1 MDKKTPSQRL
11 VPPAR
16 TCFTRAHILRGERAA
31 LADID
36 RSTEAPGA
44 SGAAGEAP
52 AATDW
57 GRYGHRPARVLAA
70 VAFIDAV
77 DRGILPGVLTKVQ
90 DDLGFSDTQGGLL
103 GTAFVLTGFLVVL
116 PAGYLADRYAR
127 TRIIAVVLASWGVIS
142 GMNALVRN
150 FWQFLL
156 VRATL
161 GIGETVDNP
170 ASQSLLADYYRT
182 DVRGRAFALQ
192 RATPF
197 FGQALGVGLAGGI
210 AAVLSWRWAFL
221 LVGVPGSLLALAV
234 WRLPEPERG
243 ESDDR
248 SAPAEPEAQLP
259 VTAPVPPDRDKGPR
273 ALLRDVRTAMEVRT
287 LRSLMVG
294 SAIAAGALSGLG
306 FWAAAF
312 YERHTS
318 LGSGGGAGLAGALIL
333 VGAISGT
340 FIAGRQVD
348 RLRDRYE
355 GAPMLL
361 AGVCQFIGAALLM
374 TTFLEVPLWFRIPV
388 QGVAVA
394 FIVGGL
400 VAIPVMISE
409 VVPATVRGI
418 AFSVTGFLS
427 AMAGAASPLV
437 IGVIAD
443 RFDYVVDGEVKG
455 NLANAFLIVTPLVL
469 VGSLVLLRGRR
480 HVRADIEAVSALG

>member
-1 MDKKTPSQRL
+1 LTDTD
-11 VPPAR
+11 
-16 TCFTRAHILRGERAA
+16 H
-31 LADID
+31 
-36 RSTEAPGA
+36 STEAGREPVATAGRPGKA
-44 SGAAGEAP
+44 S
-52 AATDW
+52 W
-57 GRYGHRPARVLAA
+57 GPYGRRPARVLAA

-90 DDLGFSDTQGGLL
+90 DDLGFSDTQAGLL

-116 PAGYLADRYAR
+116 PAGYLADRSRR
-127 TRIIAVVLASWGVIS
+127 TRIIAVVLASWGAIS
-142 GMNALVRN
+142 GLNALVRS

-156 VRATL
+156 VRAAL

-170 ASQSLLADYYRT
+170 ASQSLIADYYPA

-197 FGQALGVGLAGGI
+197 FGQALGLGVAGGV
-210 AAVLSWRWAFL
+210 AALLSWRWAFL
-221 LVGVPGSLLALAV
+221 LVGVPGSILALVV
-234 WRLPEPERG
+234 WRLPEPRRG
-243 ESDDR
+243 ESDV
-248 SAPAEPEAQLP
+248 AAEQPEPSLP
-259 VTAPVPPDRDKGPR
+259 VQAPVPPARDAGLV
-273 ALLRDVRTAMEVRT
+273 ALLRDVQMAARVKT

-318 LGSGGGAGLAGALIL
+318 LGTGGSAGLVGALIL
-333 VGAISGT
+333 VGAITGT
-340 FIAGRQVD
+340 FVAGRTVD
-348 RLRDRYE
+348 RIRERFE

-361 AGVCQFIGAALLM
+361 AGVCQGVGAALLLP
-374 TTFLEVPLWFRIPV
+374 TFLDVPLWVRIPV

-400 VAIPVMISE
+400 VAIPVMITE
-409 VVPATVRGI
+409 VVAADIRGI

-427 AMAGAASPLV
+427 AIAGAVSPLL
-437 IGVIAD
+437 IGFIAD
-443 RFDYVVDGEVKG
+443 RFEYVVDGEVKG

-469 VGSLVLLRGRR
+469 VGAVALLQGRR
-480 HVRADIEAVSALG
+480 HVAGDIAAASALRPGPEAPAPGRG

>member
-1 MDKKTPSQRL
+1 
-11 VPPAR
+11 
-16 TCFTRAHILRGERAA
+16 

-36 RSTEAPGA
+36 HSTEAGAVPAVPGEPEP
-44 SGAAGEAP
+44 AAAAP
-52 AATDW
+52 AKGAEVW
-57 GRYGHRPARVLAA
+57 GRYGRRPARLLAA
-70 VAFIDAV
+70 VGFIDAV
-77 DRGILPGVLTKVQ
+77 DRGILPGVLTQVQ
-90 DDLGFSDTQGGLL
+90 DDLGFSDTQAGLL

-127 TRIIAVVLASWGVIS
+127 TKIIAVVLASWGLIS
-142 GMNALVRN
+142 GLNALVRS
-150 FWQFLL
+150 FWQFLA

-161 GIGETVDNP
+161 GIGETIDNP

-197 FGQALGVGLAGGI
+197 FGQALGVGLAGGV
-210 AAVLSWRWAFL
+210 AALLSWRWAFL
-221 LVGVPGSLLALAV
+221 LVGVPGSILAFAV
-234 WRLPEPERG
+234 WRLPEPVRG
-243 ESDDR
+243 ESDDP
-248 SAPAEPEAQLP
+248 AVPAEREPILP
-259 VTAPVPPDRDKGPR
+259 VVAPVPPERGTGPR
-273 ALLRDVRTAMEVRT
+273 ALLRDVRAAMRVRT

-318 LGSGGGAGLAGALIL
+318 LGSGGGAALAGVLIL

-348 RLRDRYE
+348 RLRERYE

-361 AGVCQFIGAALLM
+361 AGVCQLIGAVLLM
-374 TTFLEVPLWFRIPV
+374 TTFLSVPLWFRIPV

-394 FIVGGL
+394 FVVGGL
-400 VAIPVMISE
+400 VAIPVMITE
-409 VVPATVRGI
+409 VVSPMVRGT
-418 AFSVTGFLS
+418 AFSVTSFLS
-427 AMAGAASPLV
+427 AVAGAASPLA
-437 IGVIAD
+437 IGLIAD
-443 RFDYVVDGEVKG
+443 QFDYVVDGEVKG

-469 VGSLVLLRGRR
+469 GGALVLLRGRR
-480 HVRADIEAVSALG
+480 HVAGDIAAAALGSGVRR

>member
-1 MDKKTPSQRL
+1 LTDTD
-11 VPPAR
+11 
-16 TCFTRAHILRGERAA
+16 T
-31 LADID
+31 
-36 RSTEAPGA
+36 STEGGGA
-44 SGAAGEAP
+44 DPRATAARSGKKAS
-52 AATDW
+52 W
-57 GRYGHRPARVLAA
+57 GPYGRRPARVLAG

-90 DDLGFSDTQGGLL
+90 DELGFSDTKAGLL

-116 PAGYLADRYAR
+116 PAGYLADRHRR
-127 TRIIAVVLASWGVIS
+127 TRIIAVVLASWGAIS
-142 GMNALVRN
+142 GLNALVRS

-156 VRATL
+156 VRAAL
-161 GIGETVDNP
+161 GVGETVDNP
-170 ASQSLLADYYRT
+170 ASQSLIADYYPT

-197 FGQALGVGLAGGI
+197 FGQAVGLAVAGGV
-210 AAVLSWRWAFL
+210 AALLSWRWAFL
-221 LVGVPGSLLALAV
+221 LVGVPGSILAVAV
-234 WRLPEPERG
+234 WRLPEPRRG
-243 ESDDR
+243 ESDV
-248 SAPAEPEAQLP
+248 AAEQPEPPLP
-259 VTAPVPPDRDKGPR
+259 VQAPVPPERDAGPA
-273 ALLRDVRTAMEVRT
+273 ALLRDVRVAARVKT

-318 LGSGGGAGLAGALIL
+318 LGTGGSAGLVGALIL
-333 VGAISGT
+333 VGAITGT
-340 FIAGRQVD
+340 FVAGRTVD
-348 RLRDRYE
+348 RIRERYE

-361 AGVCQFIGAALLM
+361 AGVCQGVGAALLIP
-374 TTFLEVPLWFRIPV
+374 TFLDVPIWLRIPV

-400 VAIPVMISE
+400 VAIPVMITE
-409 VVPATVRGI
+409 VVSPTIRGI

-427 AMAGAASPLV
+427 AIAGAVSPLL

-443 RFDYVVDGEVKG
+443 QFEFMVDGEVKG

-469 VGSLVLLRGRR
+469 VGAAALLQGRR
-480 HVRADIEAVSALG
+480 HVAGDIAAASANPQDL

>member
-1 MDKKTPSQRL
+1 
-11 VPPAR
+11 
-16 TCFTRAHILRGERAA
+16 
-31 LADID
+31 
-36 RSTEAPGA
+36 
-44 SGAAGEAP
+44 
-52 AATDW
+52 
-57 GRYGHRPARVLAA
+57 VLAA

-90 DDLGFSDTQGGLL
+90 DDLGFSDTQAGIL

-116 PAGYLADRYAR
+116 PSGYLADRYHR

-142 GMNALVRN
+142 GLNALVRS

-170 ASQSLLADYYRT
+170 ASQSLIADYYRT

-197 FGQALGVGLAGGI
+197 FGQALGLGLAGGI
-210 AAVLSWRWAFL
+210 AAVLSWRWAVL
-221 LVGVPGSLLALAV
+221 LVGVPGSALAIAT
-234 WRLPEPERG
+234 WRLPEPRRG
-243 ESDDR
+243 ESDE
-248 SAPAEPEAQLP
+248 AEPEPEAQLP
-259 VTAPVPPDRDKGPR
+259 VSAPVVPNRDAGAA
-273 ALLRDVRTAMEVRT
+273 ALIRDVRQALQVRT
-287 LRSLMVG
+287 LMSLMIG

-318 LGSGGGAGLAGALIL
+318 LGSGGSAGLAGLLIL
-333 VGAISGT
+333 VGAIAGT
-340 FIAGRQVD
+340 FVAGRVVDQV
-348 RLRDRYE
+348 RDRYE

-361 AGVCQFIGAALLM
+361 AGVCQAIGAVLLM
-374 TTFLEVPLWFRIPV
+374 PTFLDVPIAVRIPV

-400 VAIPVMISE
+400 VAIPVMITE
-409 VVPATVRGI
+409 VVPAAVRGI
-418 AFSVTGFLS
+418 SFSVTGFLS
-427 AMAGAASPLV
+427 AVAGAASPLL

-443 RFDYVVDGEVKG
+443 QFDFVVDGEVKG
-455 NLANAFLIVTPLVL
+455 NLANAFLIVTPLVF
-469 VGSLVLLRGRR
+469 VGAMVLLRGRR
-480 HVRADIEAVSALG
+480 HVAGDLAAAALTRSRADAPGGA

>member
-1 MDKKTPSQRL
+1 MADK
-11 VPPAR
+11 V
-16 TCFTRAHILRGERAA
+16 
-31 LADID
+31 
-36 RSTEAPGA
+36 
-44 SGAAGEAP
+44 
-52 AATDW
+52 DW
-57 GRYGHRPARVLAA
+57 GRYGKRPARVLAG
-70 VAFIDAV
+70 VGFIDAV

-90 DDLGFSDTQGGLL
+90 DDLGFSDTQAGLL

-116 PAGYLADRYAR
+116 PAGYLADRYTR
-127 TRIIAVVLASWGVIS
+127 TKIIAVVLASWGVIS
-142 GMNALVRN
+142 GLNAAVRT

-197 FGQALGVGLAGGI
+197 FGQALGVGLAGGV
-210 AAVLSWRWAFL
+210 AALVGWRWAFL
-221 LVGVPGSLLALAV
+221 LVGVPGSVLALAV
-234 WRLPEPERG
+234 WRLPEPIRG
-243 ESDDR
+243 ESDE
-248 SAPAEPEAQLP
+248 PAAGEQPEPVLP
-259 VTAPVPPDRDKGPR
+259 VSAPVPPERNSGPK
-273 ALLRDVRTAMEVRT
+273 ALVRDVRMAMGVRT
-287 LRSLMVG
+287 LRSLMLG

-312 YERHTS
+312 YERHTT

-348 RLRDRYE
+348 RLRERYE

-361 AGVCQFIGAALLM
+361 AGVCQGVGAALLM
-374 TTFLEVPLWFRIPV
+374 TTFLDVPLWFRIPV
-388 QGVAVA
+388 QGFAVA

-400 VAIPVMISE
+400 VAIPVMITE
-409 VVPATVRGI
+409 VVGPTVRGI
-418 AFSVTGFLS
+418 AFSVTGFLG

-437 IGVIAD
+437 IGLLAD
-443 RFDYVVDGEVKG
+443 QFELVVDGKVKG
-455 NLANAFLIVTPLVL
+455 NLANAFLIVTPLIFL
-469 VGSLVLLRGRR
+469 GSLVLLQGRR
-480 HVRADIEAVSALG
+480 HVAGDIAAAAAARPLGDARPTAAPGGA

>member
-1 MDKKTPSQRL
+1 MTGIDDTT
-11 VPPAR
+11 AA
-16 TCFTRAHILRGERAA
+16 TGTAA
-31 LADID
+31 LGGTDD
-36 RSTEAPGA
+36 TTKTR
-44 SGAAGEAP
+44 
-52 AATDW
+52 TDW
-57 GRYGHRPARVLAA
+57 GRYGRRPARLLAG

-77 DRGILPGVLTKVQ
+77 DRGILPGILTKVQ
-90 DDLGFSDTQGGLL
+90 DDLGFSDTQAGLL

-116 PAGYLADRYAR
+116 PAGYLADRHRR

-142 GMNALVRN
+142 GLNALVRS

-170 ASQSLLADYYRT
+170 ASQSLLADYYRA

-210 AAVLSWRWAFL
+210 AGVLGWRWAFL

-234 WRLPEPERG
+234 WRLPEPTRG
-243 ESDDR
+243 ESDEGAHLD
-248 SAPAEPEAQLP
+248 EPEAPLP
-259 VTAPVPPDRDKGPR
+259 VSAPVVPAVSTGAG
-273 ALLRDVRTAMEVRT
+273 ALIADVRRAMAVRT

-318 LGSGGGAGLAGALIL
+318 LGSGGGAGIAGALIL

-348 RLRDRYE
+348 RLRARYE

-361 AGVCQFIGAALLM
+361 AGVCQFAGASLLM
-374 TTFLEVPLWFRIPV
+374 VSFLDVPLAVRIPL

-394 FIVGGL
+394 FVVGGL
-400 VAIPVMISE
+400 VAIPVMITE
-409 VVPATVRGI
+409 VVGAGIRGI
-418 AFSVTGFLS
+418 AFSVTSFLS
-427 AMAGAASPLV
+427 AVAGAASPLV

-443 RFDYVVDGEVKG
+443 RFDLVVDGEVKG

-469 VGSLVLLRGRR
+469 VGALVLLRGRR
-480 HVRADIEAVSALG
+480 HVTADIAAARATAG

>member
-1 MDKKTPSQRL
+1 MQS
-11 VPPAR
+11 AR
-16 TCFTRAHILRGERAA
+16 TCFTSRHAIRGDA
-31 LADID
+31 LTEVHQ
-36 RSTEAPGA
+36 STPA
-44 SGAAGEAP
+44 STGSPALDGEAAP
-52 AATDW
+52 TDDTGW
-57 GRYGHRPARVLAA
+57 GRYGRRPARLLAG

-127 TRIIAVVLASWGVIS
+127 TKIIAVVLASWGAIS
-142 GMNALVRN
+142 GLNALVRS

-161 GIGETVDNP
+161 GIGETIDNP
-170 ASQSLLADYYRT
+170 ASQSLLADYYRPA
-182 DVRGRAFALQ
+182 VRGRAYALQ

-197 FGQALGVGLAGGI
+197 FGQALGVGLAGGV
-210 AAVLSWRWAFL
+210 AALLSWRWAFL

-234 WRLPEPERG
+234 WRLPEPVRG

-248 SAPAEPEAQLP
+248 PAAPEAEPQLP
-259 VTAPVPPDRDKGPR
+259 VTAPVPPTRESGPR
-273 ALLRDVRTAMEVRT
+273 ALLRDVTSAMRVRT

-318 LGSGGGAGLAGALIL
+318 LGSGGGAGMAGALIL

-340 FIAGRQVD
+340 FIAGRKVD
-348 RLRDRYE
+348 AIRDRYE

-361 AGVCQFIGAALLM
+361 AGVCQLTGALLLM
-374 TTFLEVPLWFRIPV
+374 TTFLEVPLWYRIPV

-400 VAIPVMISE
+400 VAIPVMITE
-409 VVPATVRGI
+409 VVPAVVRGT
-418 AFSVTGFLS
+418 AFSVTSFLS
-427 AMAGAASPLV
+427 AMAGAASPLL
-437 IGVIAD
+437 IGVVAD
-443 RFDYVVDGEVKG
+443 RFELVVDGEVKG

-469 VGSLVLLRGRR
+469 VGALVLLRGRR
-480 HVRADIEAVSALG
+480 HVTKDTANAAALA

>member
-1 MDKKTPSQRL
+1 
-11 VPPAR
+11 
-16 TCFTRAHILRGERAA
+16 
-31 LADID
+31 LADTD
-36 RSTEAPGA
+36 SSTDVGA
-44 SGAAGEAP
+44 SIGAVPGDGRGP
-52 AATDW
+52 ASW
-57 GRYGHRPARVLAA
+57 GTYGRRPARLLAA

-77 DRGILPGVLTKVQ
+77 DRGILPGVLSQVQ
-90 DDLGFSDTQGGLL
+90 DDLGFSDTRAGLL

-116 PAGYLADRYAR
+116 PAGYMADRYAR
-127 TRIIAVVLASWGVIS
+127 TRIIAVVLASWGIIS
-142 GMNALVRN
+142 GLNALVRN

-170 ASQSLLADYYRT
+170 ASQALIADYYPT

-197 FGQALGVGLAGGI
+197 FGQAAGLALAGGV
-210 AAVLSWRWAFL
+210 ASLLSWRWAFL
-221 LVGVPGSLLALAV
+221 LVGVPGSLLAVAV
-234 WRLPEPERG
+234 WRLPEPHRG
-243 ESDDR
+243 ESDGVADLR
-248 SAPAEPEAQLP
+248 PEPQLP
-259 VTAPVPPDRDKGPR
+259 VAAPVPPERDAGPA
-273 ALLRDVRTAMEVRT
+273 ALLRDVRSAMRVRT

-318 LGSGGGAGLAGALIL
+318 LGTGGSAGLAGLLIL

-340 FIAGRQVD
+340 FVAGRVVD
-348 RLRDRYE
+348 RLRDRFE

-361 AGVCQFIGAALLM
+361 AGVCQATGAALLM
-374 TTFLEVPLWFRIPV
+374 PTFLDVPLALRIPV

-409 VVPATVRGI
+409 VVPAAVRGI

-427 AMAGAASPLV
+427 AIAGAASPLL

-443 RFDYVVDGEVKG
+443 RFEFVVDGDVKG
-455 NLANAFLIVTPLVL
+455 NLANAFLIVTPLVF
-469 VGSLVLLRGRR
+469 VGAAVLLRGRR
-480 HVRADIEAVSALG
+480 YVSADIERARQPAAA

>member
-1 MDKKTPSQRL
+1 
-11 VPPAR
+11 
-16 TCFTRAHILRGERAA
+16 
-31 LADID
+31 LADTD
-36 RSTEAPGA
+36 SSTEVEASLDTVPGA
-44 SGAAGEAP
+44 AREPAG
-52 AATDW
+52 W
-57 GRYGHRPARVLAA
+57 GRYGRRPTRLLAA

-77 DRGILPGVLTKVQ
+77 DRGILPGVLSQVQ
-90 DDLGFSDTQGGLL
+90 DDLGFSDTQAGLL

-116 PAGYLADRYAR
+116 PAGYMADRYAR
-127 TRIIAVVLASWGVIS
+127 TKIIAVVLASWGVIS
-142 GMNALVRN
+142 ALNALVRN

-170 ASQSLLADYYRT
+170 ASQSLIADYYPT
-182 DVRGRAFALQ
+182 DVRGRAFAQQ

-197 FGQALGVGLAGGI
+197 FGQALGLALAGGV
-210 AAVLSWRWAFL
+210 ASLLSWRWAFL

-234 WRLPEPERG
+234 WRLPEPRRG
-243 ESDDR
+243 ESDGV
-248 SAPAEPEAQLP
+248 AGLQPEPQLP
-259 VTAPVPPDRDKGPR
+259 VTAPVPPGRDAGPA
-273 ALLRDVRTAMEVRT
+273 ALLRDVRSAMRVRT
-287 LRSLMVG
+287 LRSLMIG

-318 LGSGGGAGLAGALIL
+318 LGTGGSAGLAGLLIL

-340 FIAGRQVD
+340 FVAGRVVD
-348 RLRDRYE
+348 RLRDRFE

-361 AGVCQFIGAALLM
+361 AGGCQATGAALLM
-374 TTFLEVPLWFRIPV
+374 PTFLDVPLALRIPV

-409 VVPATVRGI
+409 VVPAAVRGI
-418 AFSVTGFLS
+418 SFSVTGFLS
-427 AMAGAASPLV
+427 AIAGAASPLL

-443 RFDYVVDGEVKG
+443 RFEFVVDGDVKG
-455 NLANAFLIVTPLVL
+455 NLANAFLIVTPLVF
-469 VGSLVLLRGRR
+469 VGAALLLRGRR
-480 HVRADIEAVSALG
+480 HVSGDVERARQPAAV

>member
-1 MDKKTPSQRL
+1 M
-11 VPPAR
+11 
-16 TCFTRAHILRGERAA
+16 G
-31 LADID
+31 DI
-36 RSTEAPGA
+36 E
-44 SGAAGEAP
+44 
-52 AATDW
+52 W
-57 GRYGHRPARVLAA
+57 GRYGRRPARLLAG
-70 VAFIDAV
+70 VGFIDAV

-90 DDLGFSDTQGGLL
+90 DDLGFSDTQAGLL

-116 PAGYLADRYAR
+116 PAGYLADRYTR
-127 TRIIAVVLASWGVIS
+127 TKIIAVVLASWGVIS
-142 GMNALVRN
+142 GLNALVRT

-210 AAVLSWRWAFL
+210 AALIGWRWAFL

-234 WRLPEPERG
+234 WRLPEPIRG
-243 ESDDR
+243 ESDDQLG
-248 SAPAEPEAQLP
+248 APEAEPILP
-259 VTAPVPPDRDKGPR
+259 VVAPVPPERGTGPR
-273 ALLRDVRTAMEVRT
+273 ALLHDVGIAMRVRT

-340 FIAGRQVD
+340 FVAGRQVD

-361 AGVCQFIGAALLM
+361 AGASQAVGAALLM

-400 VAIPVMISE
+400 VAIPVMITE
-409 VVPATVRGI
+409 VVSPAVRGI
-418 AFSVTGFLS
+418 AFSVTSFLS
-427 AMAGAASPLV
+427 AIAGAISPLA
-437 IGVIAD
+437 IGFIAD
-443 RFDYVVDGEVKG
+443 RFDYVTDGEVKG
-455 NLANAFLIVTPLVL
+455 NLANAFLIITPLVF
-469 VGSLVLLRGRR
+469 VGALFLLRGRR
-480 HVRADIEAVSALG
+480 HVTADLAAAAASAASTPTAGPGGA